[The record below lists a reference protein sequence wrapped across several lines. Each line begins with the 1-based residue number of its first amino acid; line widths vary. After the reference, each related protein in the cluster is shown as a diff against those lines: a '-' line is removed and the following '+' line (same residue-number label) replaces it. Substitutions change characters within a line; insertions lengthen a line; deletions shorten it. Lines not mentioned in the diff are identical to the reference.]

1 MKIKIYKKDWFYN
14 AGIIGFLRIL
24 EHNQDQFA
32 QIKENYI
39 EFESESL
46 KKFAKYYFQYFFDT
60 YNVALKTE
68 KKIKKSFTNI
78 TNYLNIEETDKITQ
92 EKIKSEKKYIKL
104 VIKSQ
109 LDKIKKIDE
118 EIYQEM
124 LEEYNQIDEIKI
136 KEDIE
141 KIEGIQQKLT
151 ENLYLDKIN
160 KRLTINLFKSIL
172 SKNYFGQP
180 SFLNV
185 VKSSLSYEEQE
196 NLMYLDYISNIVETG
211 FLQEIVEE
219 KYSVDQLKIILEEK
233 QKDPLIKKEIQKIEQ
248 NILKKYI
255 DKNKEIKEIQNYLKE
270 NVLTDCHMCENENCL
285 TSNYSESNFIP
296 LAISSDNMKNFFW
309 NQNAKFPICDLC
321 KLILFCIPA
330 GITNLTKT
338 IKEYQQGQIVYKEKE
353 IVSFV
358 NDDSN
363 IESLF
368 KINNYLK
375 DRARTNEN
383 MQNPYNELILNI
395 VTQEKQLSEWQL
407 QNIFVVEFETEY
419 LAYSRMEYFHIKKY
433 VARFFKEYAQTS
445 LNHLKDYRFKLQI
458 MDFILKDKDLKYIIN
473 ERLREELRKE
483 NPFGLNCF
491 LATKTRMTLN
501 LLKKEDK
508 NMEEKIKENNKKISV
523 LYNIGTEIHEKL
535 KNDKQENK
543 LSGYSYK
550 IINSIKAG
558 NKKEF
563 MDSIIRIHMA
573 MEKDVSP
580 IFLEVMKESDL
591 DLETIGSSFIAGLVS
606 NKYEKKEEV
615 TENEQ

>member
-1 MKIKIYKKDWFYN
+1 MKVKIYKRDWFYN

-32 QIKENYI
+32 KMKENYV
-39 EFESESL
+39 EFDTEDL
-46 KKFAKYYFQYFFDT
+46 RQFAKYYFQYFFDS

-68 KKIKKSFTNI
+68 KKMEKSFRNI
-78 TNYLNIEETDKITQ
+78 INNLDKKEKDKAMQ

-104 VIKSQ
+104 VIKNQ

-118 EIYQEM
+118 GIYQKM
-124 LEEYNQIDEIKI
+124 LEKYNQIDEIKT

-141 KIEGIQQKLT
+141 KLENIQQELMK
-151 ENLYLDKIN
+151 NLSIDKIN
-160 KRLTINLFKSIL
+160 KRLTMNLFKSIL

-196 NLMYLDYISNIVETG
+196 NLMYLDYISNMIETG
-211 FLQEIVEE
+211 FLQEIVEG
-219 KYSVDQLKIILEEK
+219 KYSLEQLKMILEEK
-233 QKDPLIKKEIQKIEQ
+233 QKDLSIKKEIKKIYE
-248 NILKKYI
+248 NLLKKYI
-255 DKNKEIKEIQNYLKE
+255 DKNKEMIEIQNYLKE
-270 NVLTDCHMCENENCL
+270 QVLTDCHMCENENCL

-433 VARFFKEYAQTS
+433 VAKFFKEYAQTS
-445 LNHLKDYRFKLQI
+445 LNNLKDYKYKLQI
-458 MDFILKDKDLKYIIN
+458 IDFILKDKDMKYIIS

-483 NPFGLNCF
+483 NPFGFNCF
-491 LATKTRMTLN
+491 LAVKTRIILN

-508 NMEEKIKENNKKISV
+508 NVEEKIKDNNKKISV
-523 LYNIGTEIHEKL
+523 LYNIGTEIHEQL
-535 KNDKQENK
+535 KKDKQENK
-543 LSGYSYK
+543 LNGYSYK
-550 IINSIKAG
+550 ILNSIKAG
-558 NKKEF
+558 DKKQF

-573 MEKDVSP
+573 MGKDVSP

-591 DLETIGSSFIAGLVS
+591 DLETVGSSFIAGLVS